1 MALTE
6 PQAKVLGALSTLGP
20 WTRFTVRE
28 LVTAT
33 GLPTDRTRAVLLRLT
48 YDGLVRRSGKTPA
61 DYWISR
67 TGRAVIAS
75 PTYREYRTRRDT
87 ATVPRSKH

>member
-20 WTRFTVRE
+20 WQAFTVRE
-28 LVTAT
+28 LSKAT
-33 GLPTDRTRAVLLRLT
+33 GLPANRIRAVLLRLS
-48 YDGLVRRSGKTPA
+48 YDGLALGSSKSPA

-67 TGRAVIAS
+67 LGRAVIAS

-87 ATVPRSKH
+87 TNVVSK